1 MTKPISIREGA
12 ITTDGCRGYYSRLPY
27 EVLLELGEGTSYMIS
42 EEEGAKTPLGA
53 AVPAVWAA

>member
-12 ITTDGCRGYYSRLPY
+12 ITTDGGGGYYSRLPY

-42 EEEGAKTPLGA
+42 EEEGATPSGA
-53 AVPAVWAA
+53 AVPAVWAT